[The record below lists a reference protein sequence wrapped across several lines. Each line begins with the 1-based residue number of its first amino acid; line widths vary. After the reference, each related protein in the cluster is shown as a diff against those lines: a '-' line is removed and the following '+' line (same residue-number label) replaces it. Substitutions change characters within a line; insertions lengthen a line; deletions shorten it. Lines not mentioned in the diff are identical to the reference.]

1 MLDEFQAREQLAKKM
16 KLFNTITRTVDTD
29 LVTSTVA
36 NGRVTV
42 VTFARI
48 YQLACWYCIK
58 QT

>member
-36 NGRVTV
+36 NGSVAV

-48 YQLACWYCIK
+48 Y
-58 QT
+58 

>member
-16 KLFNTITRTVDTD
+16 KLFNRITRTVDTD

-36 NGRVTV
+36 NGGVAV

-48 YQLACWYCIK
+48 Y
-58 QT
+58 